1 MNVADQIHR
10 CAALYSDAPA
20 ARCGD
25 EVRSYREIEE
35 RSNRLAQA
43 LLAHG
48 LVHGDRVAVWM
59 ENSIRCVEIDFALAK
74 AGLVRVSL
82 NPRLTAQ
89 EARFIFQDSG
99 ARVLCHGASF
109 DSQIGAATQDTP
121 ELTLHLRV
129 DESDTGAHPVHLPGQ
144 AAVAVIG
151 ASNGASNGAAHASRD
166 YEAFLAAGNPSP
178 PGCVIDA
185 EDLYCL
191 FYTSGTTGRPKGVM
205 LSHRSILHVSWNL
218 LMEIG
223 PVEVG
228 EKALLMQPLSHGA
241 GFFVLPQFMKGGCC
255 VIMRHFDP
263 AEVLRLAAE
272 HGIEM
277 IKLIPTMLQRILR
290 VPGVEHVRLPSLRA
304 LVYGASP
311 MPEEPLKRAIEVFG
325 PGKLVQI
332 YGQSECPVTLTVLPG
347 REHRADNPYPQ
358 RLLSAGRPWPT
369 VEVRVVDDDSRDVAP
384 GGVGEVVLRGPHLM
398 SGYWRRPDLTA
409 EVLRDGW
416 LRTKD
421 MGRIDEHGFVYLLGR
436 KDEMIISGGYNIA
449 PREVEDVLYRHDS
462 VVEAAVVGEA
472 DAEWGQA
479 VVAYVVLR
487 DGMSSDVLTLQDFAR
502 EHLGFKRPK
511 RMYRL
516 DELPKNAAGKIQK
529 TALRPALAIGLV
541 GAMGGAP

>member
-1 MNVADQIHR
+1 MNVADHIHR
-10 CAALYSDAPA
+10 CATLYGDAPA

-25 EVRSYREIEE
+25 EVRSFREIEE

-43 LLAHG
+43 LRDLGLRHG
-48 LVHGDRVAVWM
+48 ERVAVWL

-89 EARFIFQDSG
+89 EAQYIFQDSG
-99 ARVLCHGASF
+99 ARVLIVGDSF
-109 DSQIGAATQDTP
+109 DTQMAVATKDTP
-121 ELTLHLRV
+121 ELVLTLRI
-129 DESDTGAHPVHLPGQ
+129 DETGAGSIH
-144 AAVAVIG
+144 AAT
-151 ASNGASNGAAHASRD
+151 D
-166 YEAFLAAGNPSP
+166 YEDFLASGSSSP
-178 PGCVIDA
+178 PGCPIA
-185 EDLYCL
+185 PEDLYCL

-223 PVEVG
+223 PVDIG

-272 HGIEM
+272 HSIEM

-290 VPGVEHVRLPSLRA
+290 VPGVEKVRLPKLRA

-325 PGKLVQI
+325 AGKLVQI
-332 YGQSECPVTLTVLPG
+332 YGQSECPVTLTVLHAN
-347 REHRADNPYPQ
+347 EHRPDTAHPE
-358 RLLSAGRPWPT
+358 RLLSAGRPWST
-369 VEVRVVDDDSRDVAP
+369 VEVRVVDDEFRDLAP
-384 GGVGEVVLRGPHLM
+384 GGVGEIVLRGPHLM
-398 SGYWRRPDLTA
+398 SGYWKRPDLTT
-409 EVLRDGW
+409 EVLREGW

-421 MGRIDEHGFVYLLGR
+421 MGRMDEQGFVYLLGR

-472 DAEWGQA
+472 DDEWGQA

-487 DGMSSDVLTLQDFAR
+487 DERPGNGSTLQDFAR

-516 DELPKNAAGKIQK
+516 EELPKNAAGKIQK
-529 TALRPALAIGLV
+529 TALKPSLATGLV
-541 GAMGGAP
+541 GVMGGTR